1 MDRLRDGQAARW
13 TGCEMDDSTR
23 SFRRQPSKLGRAP
36 AHDVLAKR
44 LFRGSL
50 LARLLR
56 MIYLNAGVFVLE

>member
-1 MDRLRDGQAARW
+1 
-13 TGCEMDDSTR
+13 MDDSTR

>member
-1 MDRLRDGQAARW
+1 MLNSLEFLTASFKAL
-13 TGCEMDDSTR
+13 MDDSTR